1 MPCLFIFADTW
12 STFFFG
18 GRGVTSILEGME
30 LTLDAFAIHKNMV
43 AVYIINVSYV
53 RGPTYQLPKPLVSL

>member
-1 MPCLFIFADTW
+1 MPFYFYRHMVNIFL
-12 STFFFG
+12 G